1 MSSRGLANRV
11 RLAGRSLDSTP
22 SRSRASVCGGC
33 VASARGLGFGLRGV
47 AASDPIEPPP
57 TEPQTAYTLIPEAH
71 WAAIARAIASWAEL
85 ELLIDRGT
93 WHLLGVDQALAAC
106 LTSQFNSVFARLD
119 ALSSLAEVRTISKPS
134 IDALTKISGSLGDLN
149 QTRNRLVHDARYVR
163 ENGSVNRFR
172 VTAKSLL
179 RFELEQETPGDLL
192 AFQAKVDA
200 KRQEF
205 LAIWQKVRDEFEST
219 PAQYRLKT
227 PRRWWDVPGLP
238 GHPSD
243 TSGQPPSPE

>member
-1 MSSRGLANRV
+1 VLVPCRDGVLSSLNTGLFYLSPAGPRI
-11 RLAGRSLDSTP
+11 RLLHFPVLRLW
-22 SRSRASVCGGC
+22 RRYEV
-33 VASARGLGFGLRGV
+33 SAVSG
-47 AASDPIEPPP
+47 SIEPPP
-57 TEPQTAYTLIPEAH
+57 TEPQTAYSIIPEAH
-71 WAAIARAIASWAEL
+71 WAAIARALASWAEL

-106 LTSQFNSVFARLD
+106 LTAQFNGVFARLD
-119 ALSSLAEVRTISKPS
+119 ALSSLAEMRTISKPN
-134 IDALTKISGSLGDLN
+134 IDALTNFSGSLGSLN
-149 QTRNRLVHDARYVR
+149 QTRNRLVHDARFVR

-179 RFELEQETPGDLL
+179 RFEFEQETPGDLQ

-205 LAIWQKVRDEFEST
+205 LAIWQMVRDEFEST
-219 PAQYRLKT
+219 PARYRLRT

-238 GHPSD
+238 GRPSD